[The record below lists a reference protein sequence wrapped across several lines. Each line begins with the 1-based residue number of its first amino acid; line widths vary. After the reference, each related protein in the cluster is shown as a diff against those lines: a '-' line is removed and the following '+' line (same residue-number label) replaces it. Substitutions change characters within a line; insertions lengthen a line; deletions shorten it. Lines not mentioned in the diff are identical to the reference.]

1 MIKKFK
7 FIITFL
13 FFLIINHNYTYAD
26 SSIYFID
33 LDFIYNN
40 SEAGKK
46 INDEIKSKSKKINTQ
61 LSTIKKKI
69 DDDKKKLIN
78 QKNILSVEEY
88 ENKTN
93 ELKKRINEYNKL
105 LSSKKKELIVFRD
118 KSKIEFSNKLKDILQ
133 DYAKNN
139 SIEMIINKSNIL
151 IGKNNLDV
159 TKDILNLFNKNV
171 KLIKIQ

>member
-7 FIITFL
+7 FIIIFL
-13 FFLIINHNYTYAD
+13 FFFIINHNYTYAE

-46 INDEIKSKSKKINTQ
+46 INDEIKNKSKKMNTQ
-61 LSTIKKKI
+61 LSAIKKKI
-69 DDDKKKLIN
+69 DEDKKKIIN
-78 QKNILSVEEY
+78 QKNILSEDEY

-93 ELKKRINEYNKL
+93 KLKGRINEYNKL

-118 KSKIEFSNKLKDILQ
+118 KSKIEFSSKLKDILQ

-151 IGKNNLDV
+151 LGKNNLDV
-159 TKDILNLFNKNV
+159 TKDILDLFNKNV

>member
-7 FIITFL
+7 FVITFL

-33 LDFIYNN
+33 LDYIYNN

-46 INDEIKSKSKKINTQ
+46 INDDIKKKSKKLNTQ
-61 LSTIKKKI
+61 LSAIKKKI
-69 DDDKKKLIN
+69 DDDNKKLIN
-78 QKNILSVEEY
+78 QKNILSVDEY

-93 ELKKRINEYNKL
+93 GLKNRINEYNEL
-105 LSSKKKELIVFRD
+105 LSNKKKEIIVFRD

-151 IGKNNLDV
+151 LGKNNLDV
-159 TKDILNLFNKNV
+159 TKDILDLFNKNV